1 MQDTFSAAWVRE
13 HYRKMGRRVPE
24 DVEQQLRRAEG
35 LEAGQQTRLKGP
47 EDAGE
52 ATNATGKRR
61 KYGNEPV
68 EIDGKRFDSKHEA
81 EVWLQ
86 LKARRDT
93 GELRAV
99 MCQVRFP
106 LPGKTWYVADFMVVK
121 ADGTFEV
128 LDAKSPATASNP
140 VYRMK
145 KRQMLEV
152 NGIDIVEV

>member
-24 DVEQQLRRAEG
+24 DVERQLRRAEG
-35 LEAGQQTRLKGP
+35 GCKRPQQTG
-47 EDAGE
+47 AGGAE
-52 ATNATGKRR
+52 KETGATPRRR

-86 LKARRDT
+86 LKARRDA

-121 ADGTFEV
+121 EDGTFEV